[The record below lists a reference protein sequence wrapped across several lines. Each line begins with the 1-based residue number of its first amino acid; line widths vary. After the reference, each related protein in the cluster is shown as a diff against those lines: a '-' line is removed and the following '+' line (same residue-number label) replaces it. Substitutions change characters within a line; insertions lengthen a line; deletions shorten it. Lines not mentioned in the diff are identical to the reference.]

1 MTTENKNTTN
11 DDGEKKDA
19 GAGPEQWSIGEKNT
33 PYELNEDNTA
43 KDPLAF
49 RDALMRDD
57 EKRPEIEK
65 DKDLAV
71 HLLGEDVGKFQ
82 ECLKDIVGKV
92 RFFVVVIAGGVDAPR
107 VFGRTRFSHGRE
119 IYELFTTKTR
129 SLSLSL

>member
-11 DDGEKKDA
+11 DDGEKKDV
-19 GAGPEQWSIGEKNT
+19 GGGGPEQWSIGENNT

-49 RDALMRDD
+49 RDALMRDA

-92 RFFVVVIAGGVDAPR
+92 RFFRSLLYPEASFVDAPR
-107 VFGRTRFSHGRE
+107 GESFRE
-119 IYELFTTKTR
+119 NSICKWT
-129 SLSLSL
+129 

>member
-107 VFGRTRFSHGRE
+107 VFGRIRCARGRE

>member
-1 MTTENKNTTN
+1 MTTENKNTN
-11 DDGEKKDA
+11 DDGEKKDV

-49 RDALMRDD
+49 RDALMRDA

-82 ECLKDIVGKV
+82 ECLKDIIGKV
-92 RFFVVVIAGGVDAPR
+92 RFFC
-107 VFGRTRFSHGRE
+107 
-119 IYELFTTKTR
+119 
-129 SLSLSL
+129 SLL

>member
-1 MTTENKNTTN
+1 
-11 DDGEKKDA
+11 
-19 GAGPEQWSIGEKNT
+19 
-33 PYELNEDNTA
+33 
-43 KDPLAF
+43 
-49 RDALMRDD
+49 
-57 EKRPEIEK
+57 
-65 DKDLAV
+65 V

-107 VFGRTRFSHGRE
+107 VFGRIRCAHGRE

>member
-57 EKRPEIEK
+57 EKRPEIGK

-92 RFFVVVIAGGVDAPR
+92 RFFRCCNSRRRRRAES
-107 VFGRTRFSHGRE
+107 FRE
-119 IYELFTTKTR
+119 NSICTWT
-129 SLSLSL
+129 